1 MGYILLLII
10 GILFLR
16 GHDFLSKVVG
26 VILVC
31 VAVNPLVT
39 SLTGR
44 SVVGNIK
51 SVVHLG
57 DKTFNGLNDSLKGVR
72 EKVKGD

>member
-1 MGYILLLII
+1 MGYIIVLII

-44 SVVGNIK
+44 SVVGNIQG
-51 SVVHLG
+51 VMHLG
-57 DKTFNGLNDSLKGVR
+57 DKAYNGMNDSLKGVR
-72 EKVKGD
+72 EKVKGK